1 MNLSDNN
8 LTEKT
13 IENIYITPHL
23 KKLVLRN
30 NNIKSSGGRHLLKV
44 VANNTN
50 LSVIG
55 KVLIL
60 CPITNKCKPFKH

>member
-55 KVLIL
+55 KISIL
-60 CPITNKCKPFKH
+60 YPIPTKHKPL

>member
-60 CPITNKCKPFKH
+60 CPITNKCKYL